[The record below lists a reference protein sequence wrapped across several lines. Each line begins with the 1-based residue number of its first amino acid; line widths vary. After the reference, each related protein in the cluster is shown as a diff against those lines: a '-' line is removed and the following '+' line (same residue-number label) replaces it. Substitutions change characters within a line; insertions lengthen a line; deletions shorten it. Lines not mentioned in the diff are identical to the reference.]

1 MTRSSADFRPRTAA
15 KRWLGLLWVALSL
28 AASACGGVELGDIL
42 SRDMPPTQAKA
53 CRDAVAA
60 EMARQGVNP
69 ERVKRIYYERMQNR
83 QRGGDFRNTGYRAWV
98 YPKLGREAMVIE
110 ITNSCQVRDVYMQG
124 PEGGD
129 PEGHGGT
136 M

>member
-1 MTRSSADFRPRTAA
+1 MTHPSAGSRAPLATRG
-15 KRWLGLLWVALSL
+15 WLGLIWGAVLFGVC
-28 AASACGGVELGDIL
+28 ACGGVKLGDIL
-42 SRDMPPTQAKA
+42 SRDMPPAQAKA

-83 QRGGDFRNTGYRAWV
+83 QRGGTFRNTGYRAWV
-98 YPKLGREAMVIE
+98 YPKFGRQAMVIE
-110 ITNSCQVRDVYMQG
+110 ISNSCQVLDVYMQG
-124 PEGGD
+124 PEGPD
-129 PEGHGGT
+129 PEGGGG